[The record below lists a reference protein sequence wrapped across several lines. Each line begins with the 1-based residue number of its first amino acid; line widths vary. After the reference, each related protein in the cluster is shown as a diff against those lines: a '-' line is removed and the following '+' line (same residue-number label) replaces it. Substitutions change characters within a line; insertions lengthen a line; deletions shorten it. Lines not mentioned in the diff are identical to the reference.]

1 MRGIKQKYYHRAFVF
16 FKIDKITD
24 QFKIV
29 IDTKNTKMKR
39 KPGKFIVISI
49 AIFCSFFTSCSSQS
63 QPTFRTFY
71 KPIIFDSQRIQLSLE
86 YLKNRYGIIQDAPSI
101 KPIMIVL
108 HWTAIPTLEK
118 TFDVFNRST
127 LPNARKGIQYASTLN
142 VSSQYL
148 VDRDG
153 TIFQLMPDT
162 LFARHVIGLNYCAI
176 GVENVGSEK
185 APLTE
190 AQLNANVQLIR
201 YLKDKYPIQY
211 VIGHYEYKQFIG
223 TPLWKETNPNYLT
236 EKTDPGEV
244 FMKKIRERIKDLHLK
259 GAPEK
264 NKIASK
270 LQ

>member
-1 MRGIKQKYYHRAFVF
+1 MAVLLIAFF
-16 FKIDKITD
+16 FVT
-24 QFKIV
+24 F
-29 IDTKNTKMKR
+29 
-39 KPGKFIVISI
+39 S
-49 AIFCSFFTSCSSQS
+49 ASS

-71 KPIIFDSQRIQLSLE
+71 KPIIFDSQRSQLSLE
-86 YLKNRYGIIQDAPSI
+86 YLKDRYGIIQNTPSI

-108 HWTAIPTLEK
+108 HWTAIPSLEK

-127 LPNARKGIQYASTLN
+127 LPDARKGIQYASSLN

-185 APLTE
+185 NPLTI

-201 YLKDKYPIQY
+201 YLKGKYPIEY
-211 VIGHYEYKQFIG
+211 VIGHYNINSLLERHFG
-223 TPLWKETNPNYLT
+223 
-236 EKTDPGEV
+236 
-244 FMKKIRERIKDLHLK
+244 KKLIPIT
-259 GAPEK
+259 
-264 NKIASK
+264 
-270 LQ
+270 

>member
-1 MRGIKQKYYHRAFVF
+1 MKNFVEKYIIAGLL
-16 FKIDKITD
+16 ITCL
-24 QFKIV
+24 FL
-29 IDTKNTKMKR
+29 
-39 KPGKFIVISI
+39 
-49 AIFCSFFTSCSSQS
+49 TSCSFS

-71 KPIIFDSQRIQLSLE
+71 KPVIFDSQRIQLSLE
-86 YLKNRYGIIQDAPSI
+86 YLKNRYGIIQNTPSI
-101 KPIMIVL
+101 KPVMIVL

-127 LPNARKGIQYASTLN
+127 LPVARKGIQYASTLN

-185 APLTE
+185 APLTD
-190 AQLNANVQLIR
+190 AQLNANIQLIR
-201 YLKDKYPIQY
+201 YLKDKYPIEY

-236 EKTDPGEV
+236 EKTDPGIP
-244 FMKKIRERIKDLHLK
+244 FMKKIRESIKDLDLK

-264 NKIASK
+264 K
-270 LQ
+270 